1 MKDSVSPGDPI
12 FDVVEQTLGHQGVLA
27 EVHQMRRL
35 NKISE
40 NCSALKPTYLCQ
52 KSETEDDRL
61 RVPNTQ
67 SISTSEISTSLETQD
82 ETTHTL
88 HLEKKDP
95 LCQ

>member
-52 KSETEDDRL
+52 KSETEDGRL

-67 SISTSEISTSLETQD
+67 SHPEINTSLETQD
-82 ETTHTL
+82 ETTHTPR
-88 HLEKKDP
+88 LEKKDP

>member
-40 NCSALKPTYLCQ
+40 NCSVSNLNCSVSNQHT
-52 KSETEDDRL
+52 SVRRVRL
-61 RVPNTQ
+61 RTDV
-67 SISTSEISTSLETQD
+67 SESPTHS
-82 ETTHTL
+82 HTL
-88 HLEKKDP
+88 K
-95 LCQ
+95 